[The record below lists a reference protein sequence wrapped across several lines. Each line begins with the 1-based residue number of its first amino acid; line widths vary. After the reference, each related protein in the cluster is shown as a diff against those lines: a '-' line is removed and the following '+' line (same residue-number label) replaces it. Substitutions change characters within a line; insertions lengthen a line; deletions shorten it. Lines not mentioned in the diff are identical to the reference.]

1 MSVAMKKDAT
11 NFWDL
16 VSPNQVSKPGDYGY
30 SDMITLLVERIGIRV
45 TRKMISIV
53 SGQIL
58 GGFYIFVLSY
68 LMYYFISGYNMTSE
82 MMQYIAVSIYLWLIF
97 LGLILHIYSY

>member
-1 MSVAMKKDAT
+1 MTVAMKKDAS

-30 SDMITLLVERIGIRV
+30 NDIFTRLAENMGIRASPR
-45 TRKMISIV
+45 TISLF

-58 GGFYIFVLSY
+58 AAFYVFFLSY
-68 LMYYFISGYNMTSE
+68 FMYYFISGYNKTSE
-82 MMQYIAVSIYLWLIF
+82 MMQYIAMCIYLWMIF
-97 LGLILHIYSY
+97 LGLIIHIYC

>member
-30 SDMITLLVERIGIRV
+30 GDMITLLVERMGIRA

-53 SGQIL
+53 SGQLL
-58 GGFYIFVLSY
+58 GGFYVFFFSY
-68 LMYYFISGYNMTSE
+68 FMYYFISGYNVTSE
-82 MMQYIAVSIYLWLIF
+82 MMQYIAVSIYVWLIF
-97 LGLILHIYSY
+97 LGLILHIYS